1 VYLPTDDYD
10 GAFGVIASFSP
21 HTLLDAVWLGGGG
34 ESALARHAVAALL
47 NTTSGEVDYAYSTSE
62 VIAIVQNAYATGGFE
77 SAKNLLAAANNRTC
91 PLN

>member
-1 VYLPTDDYD
+1 
-10 GAFGVIASFSP
+10 
-21 HTLLDAVWLGGGG
+21 
-34 ESALARHAVAALL
+34 VAALL